1 MFVRHSQDG
10 KIVVLIVYADDII
23 LIENDLLEM
32 NWLKQSFSSEFKIK
46 NLGSLRY
53 FLGMEV
59 AWSKKGIVVSQHEDM
74 FLISL
79 KKLEL
84 VVASQ

>member
-59 AWSKKGIVVSQHEDM
+59 AW
-74 FLISL
+74 
-79 KKLEL
+79 
-84 VVASQ
+84 

>member
-1 MFVRHSQDG
+1 M
-10 KIVVLIVYADDII
+10 LIVYADDII

-32 NWLKQSFSSEFKIK
+32 NRLKQSFSSEFKIK

>member
-32 NWLKQSFSSEFKIK
+32 NRLKQSFSSEFKIK

>member
-10 KIVVLIVYADDII
+10 KIVVLTVYADDII

-46 NLGSLRY
+46 NLGSLRH

-59 AWSKKGIVVSQHEDM
+59 AW
-74 FLISL
+74 
-79 KKLEL
+79 
-84 VVASQ
+84 